1 LNIIRSMPVLS
12 LCDDADKKQILD
24 IINHA
29 ILHTTALYDY
39 DPRGIESM
47 EAWFDTKRR
56 GGFPVVGLFD
66 SDRRLLGFGT
76 YGTFRNWPAY
86 KYSVEHSIY
95 IKDGERGKGHG
106 KRILESLVE
115 RAEAQGYHT
124 LIAGI
129 DSENTVS
136 IRLHEKMGFNQ
147 SGTIRQA
154 GYKFGRWLDLVF
166 MQKIL
171 STPRNPTDKV
181 EKVK

>member
-1 LNIIRSMPVLS
+1 MPTFS
-12 LCDDADKKQILD
+12 LCSDADKKPILD

-29 ILHTTALYDY
+29 IIHTTALYDY
-39 DPRGIESM
+39 EPRGIESM
-47 EAWFDTKRR
+47 DAWFETKRR
-56 GGFPVVGLFD
+56 GGFPVVGLYD
-66 SDRRLLGFGT
+66 PERTLLGFGT
-76 YGTFRNWPAY
+76 YGSFRNWPAY

-106 KRILESLVE
+106 KRILQNLVE

-136 IRLHEKMGFNQ
+136 IKLHEKLGFNAA
-147 SGTIRQA
+147 GTILQV

-166 MQKIL
+166 MQKVL
-171 STPRNPTDKV
+171 LTPRNPTV
-181 EKVK
+181 EIDAGVPTP